1 MFKRPSQFAARVSLA
16 YFGAAF
22 LWILL
27 SDRAVALLPE
37 RWQISEL
44 QTLKGWFFVAF
55 TAVLLYLYL
64 RKSLTRQQQAS
75 LERERV
81 AENIRKLSHAV
92 EQSPVSVLISNVQGG
107 IEYVNRKFTLM
118 TGYTAEEVMGK
129 NPRFLKS
136 GEADDEILDDIGK
149 TVTAKGTWSGDFH
162 LRKKSG
168 ELFWVHVDIS
178 PLVNESGKITHFV
191 AVKEDITERKRTAE
205 MLRESELRFRQLAET
220 VNDVFWITGPTPGQL
235 LYVSPA
241 YEKVWG
247 RSCESVLAN
256 PITWLEAIHPEDRER
271 MSQAVKDS
279 TLGDRFNEQ
288 FRVVRPDGSLRWIHD
303 TAFVI
308 RDAEGKVERM
318 VGVARDITES
328 RKLEEQLRQAQKMEA
343 IGQLAGGVAHD
354 FNNVLSVIQLQI
366 GLFKME
372 NAKSLKQLEF
382 AAELEKT
389 VGRASALTRQL
400 LTVSRQ
406 QILHMRD
413 LDLNVVVEAVLQM
426 LQRVLGEHIHVHCHY
441 HPQPL
446 LIRADQ
452 GMMDQILL
460 NLTVNARDAMPNG
473 GELTI
478 KTSAVELDTEAA
490 RQMAQGRAGSFVR
503 LSVTDTGAGIPPEIL
518 PRIFEPFFT
527 TKAVGKG
534 TGLGLATAFGIVQ
547 QHNGWINVTSEVGK
561 GTTFCIYLPR
571 LAKATQSGSESQ
583 PGKGAA
589 LSRK

>member
-1 MFKRPSQFAARVSLA
+1 MLNRPNQFAARVSLA
-16 YFGAAF
+16 YFAAAF

-27 SDRAVALLPE
+27 SDRAVDMLPE
-37 RWQISEL
+37 RWQVSEL
-44 QTLKGWFFVAF
+44 QTIKGWAFVSL
-55 TAVLLYLYL
+55 TAILLYFYL
-64 RKSLTRQQQAS
+64 RRSLRRQQKES

-92 EQSPVSVLISNVQGG
+92 EQSPVSVVITNVTGG

-118 TGYTAEEVMGK
+118 SGYPAAEVMGK
-129 NPRFLKS
+129 SPLLLKS
-136 GEADDEILDDIGK
+136 DDRNDSIYDIVRS
-149 TVTAKGTWSGDFH
+149 TVLSRGTWSGELH

-168 ELFWVHVDIS
+168 ELFWASVDVS
-178 PLVNESGKITHFV
+178 PLIDESGRITHFV
-191 AVKEDITERKRTAE
+191 AVQEDITERKKTAE
-205 MLRESELRFRQLAET
+205 ALRESELRFRQLAET
-220 VNDVFWITGPTPGQL
+220 ISDVFWIVGPTLAEL

-247 RSCESVLAN
+247 QSREELFKN
-256 PITWLEAIHPEDRER
+256 PGSWLEAIHPEDRDR
-271 MSQAVKDS
+271 VRQAAQDS
-279 TLGDRFNEQ
+279 LMADRFNER
-288 FRVVRPDGSLRWIHD
+288 FRIVRPDGTQRWIHD
-303 TAFVI
+303 IAYTV
-308 RDAEGKVERM
+308 RDAGGKVERV

-366 GLFKME
+366 GMFKMD
-372 NAKSLKQLEF
+372 NAGSPKSLAF
-382 AAELEKT
+382 AAELDKT

-406 QILHMRD
+406 QILHMAD

-426 LQRVLGEHIHVHCHY
+426 LQRVLSAQIQMQCAY
-441 HPQPL
+441 DPNPL

-460 NLTVNARDAMPNG
+460 NLTVNARDAMPDG
-473 GELTI
+473 GQLTI
-478 KTSAVELDTEAA
+478 KTSAVELDDAA
-490 RQMAQGRAGSFVR
+490 VAQMTGARAGCFVC
-503 LSVTDTGAGIPPEIL
+503 LSVADSGAGIPPEIL

-547 QHNGWINVTSEVGK
+547 QHNGWINVISRVGE

-571 LAKATQSGSESQ
+571 LMKTAS
-583 PGKGAA
+583 
-589 LSRK
+589 